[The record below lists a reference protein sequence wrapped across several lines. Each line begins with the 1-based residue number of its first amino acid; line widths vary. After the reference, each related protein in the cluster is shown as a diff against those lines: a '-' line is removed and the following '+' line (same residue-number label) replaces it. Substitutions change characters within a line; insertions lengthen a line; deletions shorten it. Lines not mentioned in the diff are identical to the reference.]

1 MFPLWNLVFTTL
13 GWIFL
18 STHEVKHVL
27 GWVFPWCACVGVR
40 VFKES
45 GNLIIKV
52 ESLIKKQIAFLC
64 ACHVGHMHIMHWRAW
79 GFIGLL
85 D

>member
-1 MFPLWNLVFTTL
+1 MEL
-13 GWIFL
+13 GIYYTGLDFL
-18 STHEVKHVL
+18 IDPRGQTCF
-27 GWVFPWCACVGVR
+27 GMGFFPWCACVGVR

-79 GFIGLL
+79 SFIGLL